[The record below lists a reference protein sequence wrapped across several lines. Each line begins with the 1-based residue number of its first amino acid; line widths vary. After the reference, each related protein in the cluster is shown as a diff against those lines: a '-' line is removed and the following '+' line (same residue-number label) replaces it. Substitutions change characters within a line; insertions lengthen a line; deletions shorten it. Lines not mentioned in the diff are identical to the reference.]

1 MQIYFNNDN
10 AILLESLQ
18 NVRTNAYIN
27 DATLR
32 VTICYTGTGYQGTI
46 TNATAASPIV
56 VTSAAHG
63 LSNGDTVV
71 IRKLNGIIEA
81 TGVQTVANKTSGTF
95 ELSGTT
101 GSGTYVDTST
111 TEDPARWY
119 LAVPGLVQLTMSYI
133 TSSNGRYAATVPGT
147 SFIRSRVR
155 YKAYIEDVGSSYK
168 NKINFW
174 SDVDVVDRT

>member
-1 MQIYFNNDN
+1 MQIYYNNDN
-10 AILLESLQ
+10 AIFLDGLQ
-18 NVRTNAYIN
+18 NVRTGSYIN

-46 TNATAASPIV
+46 TNATPASPIV

-63 LSNGDTVV
+63 LVNGQNVA

-81 TGVQTVANKTSGTF
+81 IGIQTIANKTTDTF

-101 GSGTYVDTST
+101 GSGTFVDTST
-111 TEDPARWY
+111 TDDPARWY
-119 LAVPGLVQLTMSYI
+119 LAVPGLVQLTMSYV
-133 TSSNGRYAATVPGT
+133 TSSNGKYAATVPGT
-147 SFIRSRVR
+147 SFIRGRVR
-155 YKAYIEDVGSSYK
+155 YKAYIEDVGASYK

-174 SDVDVVDRT
+174 SDVDVVDRI